1 VQRYK
6 KIGELAN
13 ILGRKIEMNSR
24 KIAQA
29 IYLTNTLFSLHE
41 LINSLSSL

>member
-13 ILGRKIEMNSR
+13 ILGRKIEMNHR
-24 KIAQA
+24 KIAESVF
-29 IYLTNTLFSLHE
+29 YGF
-41 LINSLSSL
+41 